1 MVSFKGHKMGI
12 QGDVAFTRIDK
23 LPENLQVAPAENGYF
38 VAAHSETGHNH
49 AVMANTA
56 TLYNDPDDAMV
67 AYLVVDDV
75 ADMEHHRTFDT
86 HETVQFDKG
95 VYRVNRQREY
105 TPEGL
110 RRVAD

>member
-1 MVSFKGHKMGI
+1 MGI
-12 QGDVAFTRIDK
+12 QGDVAFTRINK
-23 LPENLQVAPAENGYF
+23 LPENLTPAPAENGYF

-49 AVMANTA
+49 AVLTNTA
-56 TLYNDPDDAMV
+56 VLYNDPNDAMV
-67 AYLVVDDV
+67 AYLVVEDK
-75 ADMEHHRTFDT
+75 ADMEHQRSYDT